1 MSIYVFQ
8 NKGTHT
14 LYIYIITLTICVDNV
29 VLVHRNMRLH
39 VCSNLRQSIAN
50 TYIVTHILSIA
61 KFLIFSCDIMNRP
74 RKQYVDHFEF
84 KIYQYIFIWSHASF
98 ACVDV
103 HEGLVHKQCVDTIMN
118 TS

>member
-1 MSIYVFQ
+1 MFSYVFQ
-8 NKGTHT
+8 KKGTHT
-14 LYIYIITLTICVDNV
+14 HYIYIITLTICVDNV

-74 RKQYVDHFEF
+74 RKQYVDHMNLRFIN
-84 KIYQYIFIWSHASF
+84 IYLYGRMHRLHALMYMK
-98 ACVDV
+98 
-103 HEGLVHKQCVDTIMN
+103 GLCIEQCVDTNMN